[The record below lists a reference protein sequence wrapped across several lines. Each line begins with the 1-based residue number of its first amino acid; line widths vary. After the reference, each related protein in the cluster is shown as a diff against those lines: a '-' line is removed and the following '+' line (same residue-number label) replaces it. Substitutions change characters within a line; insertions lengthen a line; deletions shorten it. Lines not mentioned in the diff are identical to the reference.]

1 MATPFDMSYFLALG
15 FIGVCI
21 YFGVLLRARIR
32 FFQRYL
38 VPSCMIG
45 GIAGMILMNLKLIPL
60 EVELFQALAYHFFII
75 SFISIGLTP
84 QLKQPGQKGKNK
96 QVFRGAIWMG
106 LMNGGSM
113 ASQALIGCL
122 LFLILSAVGI
132 DFPLQFA
139 LFLPLGFTQ
148 GPGQALAIGKAWEAT
163 GLTNAI
169 TMGLAFSATG
179 FLFAFFVGIPLINWG
194 IRHGFSTLGKV
205 QLPSFFT
212 RGTYQEKEQNEPLGI
227 QTTHAGNVDSLAFQF
242 CTVAIVY
249 MLTYGLFAIVNKIF
263 GKLDPAFWGFFF
275 FFGLLVGILFK
286 VFMGR
291 TGSGHL
297 LDRGSQIRITGL
309 SVDILLTATLIS
321 VKAGVVWDYI
331 IPLVIVC
338 LVGGIWTTFYV
349 VYFGRRSG
357 EMGFERMI
365 VQYGVNTGTVSTG
378 LLLLRVVDPEFKT
391 TAALET
397 GLYSLAATP
406 FIIGVM
412 VVITFGAKWGLT
424 VYHQIGIYLGIFTLS
439 LVLMKLF
446 GFWKKRV
453 W

>member
-1 MATPFDMSYFLALG
+1 MVAPFDMSYFLALG
-15 FIGVCI
+15 FAGVCI
-21 YFGVLLRARIR
+21 YFGVFLRAKIQ
-32 FFQRYL
+32 FFQKFL

-45 GIAGMILMNLKLIPL
+45 GITGMILMNLKVIPL
-60 EVELFQALAYHFFII
+60 EVELFQTIAYHFFII

-84 QLKQPGQKGKNK
+84 QLKLPGQKGRNK
-96 QVFRGAIWMG
+96 QVARGALWMG

-122 LFLILSAVGI
+122 LFLVFSFVGI
-132 DFPLQFA
+132 NFPLKFG

-148 GPGQALAIGKAWEAT
+148 GPGQALAIGKAWEAS

-169 TMGLAFSATG
+169 TMGLAFGAIG
-179 FLFAFFVGIPLINWG
+179 FMLAFFVGIPLINWG
-194 IRHGFSTLGKV
+194 IRRGFSALGEV
-205 QLPSFFT
+205 QLPTFFT
-212 RGTYQEKEQNEPLGI
+212 RGTYLEKEQDEPLGT
-227 QTTHAGNVDSLAFQF
+227 QTTHSGNVDSLAFQV
-242 CTVAIVY
+242 CAVGIVY
-249 MLTYGLFAIVNKIF
+249 MLTYSVFALLNKIF
-263 GKLDPAFWGFFF
+263 GKLDPALWGFFF

-286 VFMGR
+286 VIMGK

-309 SVDILLTATLIS
+309 SVDILLTATLLS
-321 VKAGVVWDYI
+321 VKAGVVWEYI
-331 IPLVIVC
+331 IPLIIVC

-365 VQYGVNTGTVSTG
+365 VQFGVNTGTVSTG

-406 FIIGVM
+406 FIVGVM
-412 VVITFGAKWGLT
+412 VVIAFGSKWGLN
-424 VYHQIGIYLGIFTLS
+424 VYHQIGIYLGLFALI
-439 LVLMKLF
+439 LVLMKLL